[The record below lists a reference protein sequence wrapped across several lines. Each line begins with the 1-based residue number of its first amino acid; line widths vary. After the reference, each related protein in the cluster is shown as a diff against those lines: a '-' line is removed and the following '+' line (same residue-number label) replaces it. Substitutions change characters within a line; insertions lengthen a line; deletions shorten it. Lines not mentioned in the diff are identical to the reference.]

1 MENMTFPKSTIS
13 EIIGLLEAVN
23 DAGGIEDAARLAG
36 DYDLE
41 LDEILPSIDGA
52 ELLGFAKVMDGNIEL
67 TPVAQKLID
76 AGIIERKKIIRDKVA
91 DVELIK
97 ELRNKLID
105 LSDHKMRKQDAL
117 NFLMARISTTDIES
131 YFMSIINWTRYAGI
145 IGYNCDSEEICL
157 IMDQY
162 HESK

>member
-13 EIIGLLEAVN
+13 EIIGLLEVVN

-36 DYDLE
+36 DFDLE

-67 TPVAQKLID
+67 TLVAQKLLD
-76 AGIIERKKIIRDKVA
+76 AGIRERKKIIRDKVA

-117 NFLMARISTTDIES
+117 SFLRTRISTIDIES
-131 YFMSIINWTRYAGI
+131 YFRII
-145 IGYNCDSEEICL
+145 
-157 IMDQY
+157 
-162 HESK
+162 